1 MKPKQGRQ
9 YWKIVGREGFETLF
23 EHKIY
28 VGQITENQL
37 RNLLQVLFAKLALTE
52 GEIIKSYAKKGTK
65 AHSSHIDKVQKL
77 DGKKFMY
84 SCGTNPYV
92 TATAEYEPVL

>member
-1 MKPKQGRQ
+1 MGLDG
-9 YWKIVGREGFETLF
+9 VETIF

-65 AHSSHIDKVQKL
+65 AHSSHIDEVQKL

-92 TATAEYEPVL
+92 TATVEYESILQKSH

>member
-1 MKPKQGRQ
+1 MGRD
-9 YWKIVGREGFETLF
+9 GFETLF

-37 RNLLQVLFAKLALTE
+37 RKLLQVLFAKLALTE
-52 GEIIKSYAKKGTK
+52 EEIIKSYAKKRTK
-65 AHSSHIDKVQKL
+65 AHSSHIAEVQKL
-77 DGKKFMY
+77 EGSKFMY

-92 TATAEYEPVL
+92 TATAEYESIL